1 MSTSGRS
8 GPKNN
13 SLRQARLRRNWYSA
27 SRWAKS
33 PWRSIDLMVEE
44 VLDLNDSIQ
53 DRKRPFS
60 VTLLAGL
67 VLIITIV
74 HLVRFVYALTL
85 WSFLTNLP
93 GKPPLY
99 LALTG
104 LIGSLAGAVVS
115 WGLWTGKPRAP
126 LATRLLIV
134 VYLVYQWVE
143 QILSVR
149 AGNEFENW
157 PFWTSMTLII
167 LIFVNWTLSH
177 SGAKAYFGEMHEP
190 SKEDPRPSPSES

>member
-1 MSTSGRS
+1 
-8 GPKNN
+8 
-13 SLRQARLRRNWYSA
+13 
-27 SRWAKS
+27 
-33 PWRSIDLMVEE
+33 MVEE

-74 HLVRFVYALTL
+74 HLVRFVNALTL

-177 SGAKAYFGEMHEP
+177 QSAKAYFGEMHEP
-190 SKEDPRPSPSES
+190 SKEDPRPSPKES